1 MDRRRVLSG
10 GATLVLGAGMAG
22 FPLGISPLAAQRRPW
37 PGVEAFVR
45 SYVDPVRVAN
55 MLVMLGRGDAPATV
69 IAKGA
74 DTLGGS
80 RPADENSLY
89 RIYSMTKPVTG
100 MAAMILVDEGKLSL
114 DQPLHSI
121 LPKFERMLV
130 QKTYD
135 GGIRPEDLEPAV
147 RPITIRHLL
156 THTAGLGYSVVQQG
170 PIRQLMIDREVVP
183 GQVTKLDLPQFLR
196 GKSADSLEIFADRAA
211 EIPLVHQPGTRWSYS
226 IGLDLMG
233 RVIELVSGRKFDEF
247 LQERIFD
254 PLGMTSTFFRV
265 PASEAYRLT
274 TNYGLV
280 NDLLLPLDSAHDS
293 IFAEEPAFPFGGAG
307 LVSSPRD
314 YDRFLHM
321 LANRGAL
328 DGKRIMSEEAV
339 RTGTGDLLPET
350 MDPADEVRR
359 NFGYGAGGR
368 VGFGAFKH
376 VFGWAGA
383 AGTMGFV
390 DVRTGLR
397 VGLFS
402 QFMPGQAY
410 PILDE
415 LPAAIANDLAAQQGA
430 P

>member
-1 MDRRRVLSG
+1 MT
-10 GATLVLGAGMAG
+10 ALGAGLVG
-22 FPLGISPLAAQRRPW
+22 LPFGLSPAAAQGKPW
-37 PGVEAFVR
+37 PSVEAFVR
-45 SYVDPVRVAN
+45 SYVDPLRVAN
-55 MLVMLGRGDAPATV
+55 MLVILGGGSTSAMV

-74 DTLGGS
+74 DTLGGR

-89 RIYSMTKPVTG
+89 RIYSMTKPITG
-100 MAAMILVDEGKLSL
+100 MAAMILVDEAKLSL
-114 DQPLHSI
+114 DQPLHTI
-121 LPKFERMLV
+121 LPKFKQMLV

-135 GGIRPEDLEPAV
+135 GGIGPEDLEPAV
-147 RPITIRHLL
+147 CPITIRHLL
-156 THTAGLGYSVVQQG
+156 THTAGLGYSIVQQG
-170 PIRQLMIDREVVP
+170 PISQLMVDREVVP

-233 RVIELVSGRKFDEF
+233 RVIEVVSGQKFDEF

-265 PASEAYRLT
+265 PASETYRLT
-274 TNYGLV
+274 TNYGIV
-280 NDLLLPLDSAHDS
+280 NGLLLPLDPATDS
-293 IFAEEPAFPFGGAG
+293 IYSEEPAFPFGGAG

-321 LANRGAL
+321 LANRGTL
-328 DGKRIMSEEAV
+328 DGKRVMSERAV
-339 RTGTGDLLPET
+339 VTGTGDLLPET
-350 MDPADEVRR
+350 MDPMDEVRR
-359 NFGYGAGGR
+359 NYGYGAGGR

-390 DVRTGLR
+390 DTRTGLR
-397 VGLFS
+397 VGQFS

-415 LPAAIANDLAAQQGA
+415 LPAAIAEDLTARQGA
-430 P
+430 